1 MFVLDT
7 LEGWKL
13 WLVRWLVIMLRLDL
27 GTVYLKSMQVC
38 IICAVFCWYLRS
50 VNMWFCV
57 CVLHA
62 CVCVC
67 ALMHVHAYMC
77 VYAYMRAC
85 VCVCEWFVCSI
96 CGMNTLIKRKTHEE
110 EHYLTITQ
118 WILFIFTLTKRKPP
132 LFVQHPFLRLAKP
145 LASLVPLILAAKE
158 AQKGHWRWP
167 SSQPFGLLI
176 ATHQGHNCKVNSLD
190 PSFSKQPWP
199 SGQQPW
205 SSYNGMIYCC
215 GFLQLLCQFHQAS
228 VGSPFGLWPSSAFS
242 WTTVR
247 CRTWE
252 SAA

>member
-110 EHYLTITQ
+110 EHYLTIMQ
-118 WILFIFTLTKRKPP
+118 WILFIFILTKKNTSSLCSAPFP
-132 LFVQHPFLRLAKP
+132 AAGKASGKSSASHPGCQGGSER
-145 LASLVPLILAAKE
+145 SLKVT
-158 AQKGHWRWP
+158 
-167 SSQPFGLLI
+167 LI
-176 ATHQGHNCKVNSLD
+176 AAFWTAHRYTSRSQLQSQ
-190 PSFSKQPWP
+190 QPWP
-199 SGQQPW
+199 IFQQTALTLRSTTLILIQWHDLLLWVSSVALSVSSGICW
-205 SSYNGMIYCC
+205 IS
-215 GFLQLLCQFHQAS
+215 FW
-228 VGSPFGLWPSSAFS
+228 VV
-242 WTTVR
+242 TVK
-247 CRTWE
+247 CF
-252 SAA
+252 